1 MCLKLGEQTKEAR
14 KLSEV
19 LRKPLYQPSEV
30 NEVWNMEFMSDV
42 YEMAEHFKAL
52 NVIDIRN
59 REFLL
64 LIGTSLQTNNR
75 RFQISKM
82 EKTKEILTLSSI
94 RGSDLTPKDRVK
106 KGKKQSVWL

>member
-1 MCLKLGEQTKEAR
+1 
-14 KLSEV
+14 
-19 LRKPLYQPSEV
+19 V

-64 LIGTSLQTNNR
+64 LIGTSL
-75 RFQISKM
+75 
-82 EKTKEILTLSSI
+82 
-94 RGSDLTPKDRVK
+94 
-106 KGKKQSVWL
+106 